1 MASCCVLLSEK
12 FYLPTS
18 TWILPLGPEQNSSK
32 GLTHRNGVGPDPFSL
47 TLAVHVSFL
56 LPEGTVWT
64 VPWTD
69 WVALYRGKG
78 SIVMGPRGCLLLHSP
93 LVLSCSGSG
102 PSYRLGFQNC
112 NNCFLKSDL
121 GKN

>member
-1 MASCCVLLSEK
+1 MISSVIPKHFSCRTALLVWLPAVSYFSEK
-12 FYLPTS
+12 FCLPTS

-69 WVALYRGKG
+69 WVA
-78 SIVMGPRGCLLLHSP
+78 HSTG
-93 LVLSCSGSG
+93 V
-102 PSYRLGFQNC
+102 REA
-112 NNCFLKSDL
+112 
-121 GKN
+121 